1 MENKRTVAG
10 DIADMARM
18 ARLISKVMSDPIK
31 AIDDILKDLNTAEG
45 QKVVSDLKKTL
56 CKRYH
61 SSSIKTSFGID
72 TLTATLYLNDEIK
85 TEDDV
90 DVVYADVVKDMK
102 EILAIIDRTGVGR
115 VDIKSASKKLR
126 VMYVS
131 KDNTITV
138 DIPLTSEI
146 VDRIKRR

>member
-1 MENKRTVAG
+1 MTIGG

-18 ARLISKVMSDPIK
+18 AGLISKVMHDPLK
-31 AIDDILKDLNTAEG
+31 AVDDVLKDLDTAEG
-45 QKVVSDLKKTL
+45 QKVLSGLEKKL
-56 CKRYH
+56 CDRYH

-72 TLTATLYLNDEIK
+72 TLTAILHLNDDVE

-90 DVVYADVVKDMK
+90 DVVYADVVNDMK
-102 EILAIIDRTGVGR
+102 EILAVIDKTGVGKLD
-115 VDIKSASKKLR
+115 VKSTSKKLH
-126 VMYVS
+126 VLYDS
-131 KDNTITV
+131 KDRTITL